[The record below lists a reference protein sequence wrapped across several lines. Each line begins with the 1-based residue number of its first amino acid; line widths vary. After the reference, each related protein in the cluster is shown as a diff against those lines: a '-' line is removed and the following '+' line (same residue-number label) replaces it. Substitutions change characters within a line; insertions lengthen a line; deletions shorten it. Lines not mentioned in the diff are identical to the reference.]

1 MGRKYEVRKEAMH
14 KTHLKRSK
22 LFARYGKAIYIRAKE
37 GGPDPDTN
45 VELAHLIER
54 AKKDDVPNDVIERN
68 LKKATEKGG
77 EDYEYVRYEGYGPAG
92 SAVMIDAL
100 TDNVNRTVSDV
111 RYCFM
116 KAGSK
121 LGVKGSV
128 EHLFDHLAIIRVA
141 AADEERILEWL
152 LEADLDV
159 SDIIAENG
167 SLTIEAA
174 GTELDK
180 AEAVLRENKVDI
192 EESTSGWFAKTPIEL
207 AEADYE
213 AFKEFLERLNDLDD
227 IQAVYHNV
235 ANDG

>member
-37 GGPDPDTN
+37 GGADPDTN
-45 VELAHLIER
+45 LELTHLIER

-68 LKKATEKGG
+68 LKKAVEKGG

-92 SAVMIDAL
+92 SAVMVDAL

-128 EHLFDHLAIIRVA
+128 EHLFDQLSIIRIEPV
-141 AADEERILEWL
+141 DEEDILEWL
-152 LEADLDV
+152 LEEDLDV
-159 SDIIAENG
+159 SDIVTENNEFI
-167 SLTIEAA
+167 IEAA

-180 AEAVLRENKVDI
+180 VEAVLRKKGVRI
-192 EESTSGWFAKTPIEL
+192 RESTNGWFAKTPIEL
-207 AEADYE
+207 SEADYE
-213 AFKEFLERLNDLDD
+213 TFKEFLERLNDLDD